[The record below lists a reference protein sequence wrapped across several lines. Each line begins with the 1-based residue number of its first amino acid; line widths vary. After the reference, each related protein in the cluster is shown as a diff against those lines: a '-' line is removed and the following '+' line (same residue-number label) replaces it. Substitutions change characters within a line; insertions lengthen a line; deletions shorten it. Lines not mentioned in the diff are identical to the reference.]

1 MLNITFVKAACG
13 RMDELGETIPLM
25 ASLKRLRRLHLSQLI
40 KSEHALNTLAGGLN
54 AFNSRRAA
62 HNLLRLVRLQ
72 RRHKPA
78 GAEPPPKRPPIL
90 PPGPFKV
97 DARHGCALLVFV
109 PRSLESRLID
119 DATGGYGYSHVTID
133 IGEVDQH
140 SGKHV
145 MTEATTS
152 GVVHRSFQDRYGSRP
167 YIRIPLKP
175 AGVDCAAF
183 RECVNSKLGEPY
195 DAKEAL
201 TWGAVDDPAKQIC
214 SDLAAD
220 CLPRE
225 LCDAIAD
232 ARRSHALH
240 RHSVSIHHHGLK
252 PANIFVS
259 PNGFAQF
266 FGAPYGGEVTRTNQL
281 IRVNYKIRSRRSVIP
296 LIMLTALLGMGIVW
310 LLNNRV
316 RVFRE

>member
-1 MLNITFVKAACG
+1 
-13 RMDELGETIPLM
+13 MDKIEDNLGATNPQM
-25 ASLKRLRRLHLSQLI
+25 ASLKRLRWLHLGQLI
-40 KSEHALNTLAGGLN
+40 RSERVLSMLVGGLS

-62 HNLLRLVRLQ
+62 HNLLRLVSLQ
-72 RRHKPA
+72 RRHKLA
-78 GAEPPPKRPPIL
+78 GVEPPPKRPAIQPR
-90 PPGPFKV
+90 GPFNV
-97 DARHGCALLVFV
+97 DSRHDCALLIFV

-133 IGEVDQH
+133 IGEVDEH

-183 RECVNSKLGEPY
+183 RDCVNSKLGEPY
-195 DAKEAL
+195 DAREAL

-225 LCDAIAD
+225 LCDAIAN

-240 RHSVSIHHHGLK
+240 RHSVSIHHHGMK
-252 PANIFVS
+252 PASIFIS

-281 IRVNYKIRSRRSVIP
+281 VRVHYKIRPRRSVIP
-296 LIMLTALLGMGIVW
+296 VIMLTALLSMVVAW
-310 LLNNRV
+310 LLSNRV
-316 RVFRE
+316 RVPRE

>member
-1 MLNITFVKAACG
+1 
-13 RMDELGETIPLM
+13 MDKIEDNPRETIPLM
-25 ASLKRLRRLHLSQLI
+25 ASLKRLQWLHLSQLI
-40 KSEHALNTLAGGLN
+40 RSERVLSTLIGGLN

-62 HNLLRLVRLQ
+62 HNLLRLVSLQ

-78 GAEPPPKRPPIL
+78 GIEPSPKRPPI
-90 PPGPFKV
+90 PPGGPFTV
-97 DARHGCALLVFV
+97 DAQHGCALLVFV

-183 RECVNSKLGEPY
+183 RDCVNSKLGEPY
-195 DAKEAL
+195 DAREAL
-201 TWGAVDDPAKQIC
+201 TWGAIDDPAKQIC

-225 LCDAIAD
+225 LCEAFAN

-252 PANIFVS
+252 PAGIFIS

-266 FGAPYGGEVTRTNQL
+266 FGAPYGGEVKRTNQQ
-281 IRVNYKIRSRRSVIP
+281 IRVHYKIRPRRSVVP
-296 LIMLTALLGMGIVW
+296 VIMLAALLSIGVAW
-310 LLNNRV
+310 VLSNRM
-316 RVFRE
+316 RVSRE

>member
-1 MLNITFVKAACG
+1 MAA
-13 RMDELGETIPLM
+13 
-25 ASLKRLRRLHLSQLI
+25 LKRLQWLRLNKLI
-40 KSEHALNTLAGGLN
+40 KTERVLSSLIGGLT
-54 AFNSRRAA
+54 AFNSRQAA

-78 GAEPPPKRPPIL
+78 GVEPPPKRPHI
-90 PPGPFKV
+90 PPRGPFNV
-97 DARHGCALLVFV
+97 VAQHGCALLVFV

-119 DATGGYGYSHVTID
+119 DATGGYDYSHVTID
-133 IGEVDQH
+133 LGEVDQH

-167 YIRIPLKP
+167 YIRIPLQP

-183 RECVNSKLGEPY
+183 RDCVNSKLGEPY
-195 DAKEAL
+195 DAREAL
-201 TWGAVDDPAKQIC
+201 TWGAVDDPARQIC
-214 SDLAAD
+214 SDLAAA

-225 LCDAIAD
+225 LCEAFAV

-240 RHSVSIHHHGLK
+240 RHSVSVHHHGLK
-252 PANIFVS
+252 LASIFIS

-266 FGAPYGGEVTRTNQL
+266 FGAPYGGEVKRTNQQ
-281 IRVNYKIRSRRSVIP
+281 IRVHYRI
-296 LIMLTALLGMGIVW
+296 
-310 LLNNRV
+310 
-316 RVFRE
+316 